1 MIKLLVIFITIF
13 LAELGDKTQIS
24 AILLASDKANNPWM
38 IFLISSLALIASTG
52 LAILIG
58 YFGRNYLENIPI
70 KLIAGS
76 GFCLIGI
83 ITIITH
89 FKS

>member
-1 MIKLLVIFITIF
+1 MIKLFIIFITIF

-24 AILLASDKANNPWM
+24 AILLASDKQNNPWI
-38 IFLISSLALIASTG
+38 IFAVSSLALITSTG
-52 LAILIG
+52 LAILVG

-76 GFCLIGI
+76 GFCLIGLL
-83 ITIITH
+83 TILSH